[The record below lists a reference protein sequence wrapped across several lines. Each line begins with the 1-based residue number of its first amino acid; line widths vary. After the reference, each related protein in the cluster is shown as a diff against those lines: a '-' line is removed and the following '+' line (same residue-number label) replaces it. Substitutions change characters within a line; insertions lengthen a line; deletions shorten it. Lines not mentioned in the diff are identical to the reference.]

1 MPFSDVADCDILESR
16 RGFDLD
22 TMVPFHFFARNPF
35 DGRVQ
40 EDHLIKI
47 LYWLLSIYV
56 RNVKL
61 RDRVIELVS
70 SSICNAYINV
80 NSLMFFGS

>member
-16 RGFDLD
+16 RVFDLD

-40 EDHLIKI
+40 EDHLITANLGLI
-47 LYWLLSIYV
+47 GPAVV
-56 RNVKL
+56 RGL
-61 RDRVIELVS
+61 QAR
-70 SSICNAYINV
+70 
-80 NSLMFFGS
+80 

>member
-16 RGFDLD
+16 RVFDLD

-47 LYWLLSIYV
+47 LY
-56 RNVKL
+56 
-61 RDRVIELVS
+61 
-70 SSICNAYINV
+70 
-80 NSLMFFGS
+80 